1 VSEVD
6 PALSRAERE
15 ALAELALRLGDDR
28 LILGHRLSEW
38 CGHAPVLEE
47 ELALANV
54 ALDCLGHASTLLA
67 LAGELEGRG
76 RSADELAFLRDA
88 REFRNCLLVEQP
100 NGDFAV
106 TMVRQ
111 LLFDQADLLF
121 YEGLQASRH
130 AGLAGFAARAVRE
143 IRYHVRHARAWW
155 LRLGDGTDESRRR
168 MEAALEELWRF
179 TGELFATDELERG
192 LAAAGLAPDRAAL
205 ASRWEEALRAVA
217 AGARLRLPGAGPLHA
232 GGGRRGIHG
241 ESLGL
246 LLAEMQVLARTH
258 PGASW

>member
-1 VSEVD
+1 MSEAD
-6 PALSRAERE
+6 PDLGCSERE

-47 ELALANV
+47 ELALGNV

-76 RSADELAFLRDA
+76 RSADALAFLRDA

-100 NGDFAV
+100 NGDFAA

-111 LLFDQADLLF
+111 LLFDQSDLLY

-130 AGLAGFAARAVRE
+130 AGLAGFAAKAAHE
-143 IRYHVRHARAWW
+143 IRYHLRHARAWW
-155 LRLGDGTDESRRR
+155 LRLGDGTQESHRR

-179 TGELFATDELERG
+179 TGELFVMDELERG
-192 LAAAGLAPDRAAL
+192 LVAAGLAPDRATL
-205 ASRWEEALRAVA
+205 EPRWSEEVRAVA
-217 AGARLRLPGAGPLHA
+217 TESGLRLPEGGAAHP

-241 ESLGL
+241 EALGH
-246 LLAEMQVLARTH
+246 LLAEMQVLPRSH

>member
-1 VSEVD
+1 MSD
-6 PALSRAERE
+6 AGQDLSREERA

-67 LAGELEGRG
+67 LAGELEGRS
-76 RSADELAFLRDA
+76 RSADALAFLRDA

-100 NGDFAV
+100 NGDFAA

-111 LLFDQADLLF
+111 LLFDQADLLY

-130 AGLAGFAARAVRE
+130 AGLAAFAAKAAQE
-143 IRYHVRHARAWW
+143 IRYHLRHARAWW
-155 LRLGDGTDESRRR
+155 LRLGDGTEESHRR

-179 TGELFATDELERG
+179 TGELFAMDELERR
-192 LAAAGLAPDRAAL
+192 LLAAGLAPDRAAL
-205 ASRWEEALRAVA
+205 EPGWREELGAVA
-217 AGARLRLPGAGPLHA
+217 VQAGLHLPESANMHA

-241 ESLGL
+241 ESLGH
-246 LLAEMQVLARTH
+246 LLAEMQVVARTH